1 MSTCGYVTAPSAFNE
16 PENKEAEMHALQE
29 KMHAGM
35 HAFWLSC
42 TPHFCPLQLV
52 TAAVS
57 TPTQPNTNPWS
68 SHFAT
73 SPDRLLAPHLHCSG
87 DVLFC

>member
-1 MSTCGYVTAPSAFNE
+1 
-16 PENKEAEMHALQE
+16 MHALQE
-29 KMHAGM
+29 KMHACM

-57 TPTQPNTNPWS
+57 TPTQPNTNLG
-68 SHFAT
+68 ALT
-73 SPDRLLAPHLHCSG
+73 LPHHQIDFWLPIFTVVVMFFSAEG
-87 DVLFC
+87 NL